1 MTQHVERVDLDTLA
15 KNKRINK
22 AIFRAYDIRG
32 QIGTEWCVDG
42 SYDDAYS
49 IGQAIGGQLVK
60 RGSPDIILGRDG
72 RVSSELIR
80 ESLILGL
87 TSVGCNVTDIG
98 LTATPVVYF
107 ALTHLNISNSVM
119 VTGSH
124 NPSDHNGI
132 KIVFDE
138 TPITAQVIETLYFD
152 IMRDSFNTAKKGKH
166 TQLANINQ
174 EYQEAIT
181 NNINLER
188 PLRIAIDASNGATS
202 LFAESLFTQLGCEV
216 YPLFCD
222 LDGTFP
228 NHSPDPT
235 VPDNLSDL
243 ITLVKKEKLDIGIA
257 FDGDGDRM
265 IAVDNKGKILWPDR
279 IMILLAQEVLKKQ
292 PSSCVVFD
300 VKCSYLLP
308 KAINQAGGQASMC
321 VSGHSILKIQMKR
334 LNAAMGGEF
343 SGHIVMPDRW
353 NNFDDGPYVAA
364 RLLEI
369 LSNTSQSSAEVF
381 NEIPDSIS
389 TPEYKLHMDS
399 HEEANDWVEQF
410 IKQAKFSGANLTL
423 IDGLRVDYE
432 DGWGLVRSS
441 NTSACL
447 GFRFEA
453 DSESRLK
460 EIQQQF
466 REVFDKLENTKTLPF

>member
-1 MTQHVERVDLDTLA
+1 MTQHVEQVDLDTLA
-15 KNKRINK
+15 RSKHINK

-32 QIGTEWCVDG
+32 QIGTEWCVDDC
-42 SYDDAYS
+42 YDDAYS

-87 TSVGCNVTDIG
+87 NSVGCNVTDIG

-119 VTGSH
+119 ITGSH
-124 NPSDHNGI
+124 NPPDHNGI
-132 KIVFDE
+132 KIVFEE
-138 TPITAQVIETLYFD
+138 TPITALVIETLYFD
-152 IMRDSFNTAKKGKH
+152 IMRDEFDTSQKGKYI
-166 TQLANINQ
+166 QLDTINQ
-174 EYQEAIT
+174 EYQKAIT
-181 NNINLER
+181 KNIKLKR
-188 PLRIAIDASNGATS
+188 PLRIAIDAGNGATS

-216 YPLFCD
+216 YPLFCE

-235 VPDNLSDL
+235 VPANLSDL
-243 ITLVKKEKLDIGIA
+243 IALVKKEKLDIGIA

-265 IAVDNKGKILWPDR
+265 IAVDNKGKVLWPDR
-279 IMILLAQEVLKKQ
+279 IMILLAQEVLKAQ
-292 PSSCVVFD
+292 PSSCIVFD

-308 KAINQAGGQASMC
+308 KAINKAGGQASMC
-321 VSGHSILKIQMKR
+321 VSGHSILKMQMKR

-369 LSNTSQSSAEVF
+369 LSNTSQSCSDVF
-381 NEIPDSIS
+381 DNIPDSIS

-399 HEEANDWVEQF
+399 HEEANDLVEEF
-410 IKQAKFSGANLTL
+410 IKQSNFSGANLTL
-423 IDGLRVDYE
+423 IDGLRVDYK
-432 DGWGLVRSS
+432 DGWGLIRSS

-453 DSESRLK
+453 ASESRLK

-466 REVFDKLENTKTLPF
+466 RNVFDQLKNTEALPF